1 MIIEMSS
8 KQIKTR
14 NYLERFA
21 QSSSKRLER
30 FGVPINRIQIRLE
43 EQGQGLHKDEK
54 RCLLSVRGQGDFS
67 VNVKQKGKTFQHAIR
82 ASFHRIELALRR
94 QHSKQR
100 QLRSRQRVNT
110 MPLMEEPAYST

>member
-8 KQIKTR
+8 KQTKIQ
-14 NYLERFA
+14 NYLERFT

-43 EQGQGLHKDEK
+43 DEGQGLHKDEK
-54 RCLLSVRGQGDFS
+54 RCLLSVRGQDNFT
-67 VNVKQKGKTFQHAIR
+67 VNVKQKGKSFDQAMR

-100 QLRSRQRVNT
+100 QLLNRRRISH
-110 MPLMEEPAYST
+110 MPLLEPAV